1 MSDVCDIAVIGGGL
15 TGLVA
20 AHHAALSG
28 AKVLHVI
35 GTGLPGGLAANVGAL
50 DGFPAVADPVSA
62 LDIALRLTEQND
74 ALGVDMIAEDVSR
87 IGLDGATRVLDIAG
101 DHRFARAVIVA
112 TGARLKMLDAPGA
125 QRLFDRGVSQC
136 AWCNG
141 SLHKNQDVV
150 VVGGGDAALQD
161 ALHLAEYAAS
171 ITILTRGD
179 QLRARRTYIERAM
192 ANETISIRPR
202 SEVVAIHGDDAVTGV
217 RVRSSDGGELELP
230 CSGVFV
236 SIGLTPNAELIG
248 DLAQRDARGFILTNA
263 DLETATPGIFAAGA
277 VRSGYSGRLTSAMGE
292 GTSAAL
298 AAWKR
303 VGGVRPPALDAL
315 GRVADLNPPSPR
327 RSGS

>member
-1 MSDVCDIAVIGGGL
+1 MGDTCDIAVIGGGF

-35 GTGLPGGLAANVGAL
+35 GSGLPGGLAANVGAL
-50 DGFPAVADPVSA
+50 DGFPAADEPVSA

-74 ALGVDMIAEDVSR
+74 GLGVEVVADDVIR
-87 IGLDGATRVLDIAG
+87 ITVQDDLRVLEIAG
-101 DHRFARAVIVA
+101 EQRIARSVILA
-112 TGARLKMLDAPGA
+112 TGARLKMLDVPGA
-125 QRLFDRGVSQC
+125 ERLFDRGVSQC

-150 VVGGGDAALQD
+150 VVGGGDAALQE

-179 QLRARRTYIERAM
+179 QLRARRTYIDRVM
-192 ANETISIRPR
+192 ANETISVRPR
-202 SEVVAIHGDDAVTGV
+202 SEIVEVLGGEGVTGV

-236 SIGLTPNAELIG
+236 YIGLEPNSELIG
-248 DLAQRDARGFILTNA
+248 DLAQRDARGFVLTDAN
-263 DLETATPGIFAAGA
+263 LQTATPGIFAAGA
-277 VRSGYSGRLTSAMGE
+277 VRSRYSGRLTSAVGE
-292 GTSAAL
+292 ATNAAL
-298 AAWKR
+298 AAWQR
-303 VGGVRPPALDAL
+303 VTT
-315 GRVADLNPPSPR
+315 
-327 RSGS
+327 